1 MGKLALAV
9 AGDGLLWFVV
19 ADGDCWCVLATSGE
33 RWWQVEV
40 GLAVHGWLGLV
51 EGGAGCGWL
60 AGRSMAG
67 RGWQWPAA
75 AEVDCWRRR
84 LISTGEKSPQR
95 FKSTAL

>member
-9 AGDGLLWFVV
+9 AGDGLLWLVV
-19 ADGDCWCVLATSGE
+19 ADGDCWCVMAPSGE

-40 GLAVHGWLGLV
+40 GLAVHGWLWLRV
-51 EGGAGCGWL
+51 VGG
-60 AGRSMAG
+60 GRSMTG

-75 AEVDCWRRR
+75 AEVDCWWRR

>member
-1 MGKLALAV
+1 MGQLALAV
-9 AGDGLLWFVV
+9 AGDGLLWLVV
-19 ADGDCWCVLATSGE
+19 ADGDCWCAMATSGE

-60 AGRSMAG
+60 AGWSMAG

-75 AEVDCWRRR
+75 AEVDWWRD
-84 LISTGEKSPQR
+84 G
-95 FKSTAL
+95 